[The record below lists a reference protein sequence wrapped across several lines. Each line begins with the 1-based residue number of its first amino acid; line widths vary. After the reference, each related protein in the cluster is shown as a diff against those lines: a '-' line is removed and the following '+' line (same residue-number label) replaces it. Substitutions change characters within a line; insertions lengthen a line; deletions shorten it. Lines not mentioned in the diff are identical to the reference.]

1 MADNDLGW
9 ALHWLSR
16 AEEALACFD
25 RALRAWAGYDAGTA
39 LALHGRGVVL
49 RVLERYEESLESL
62 ERARAAWHR
71 LGHAR
76 QEAGCL
82 TGVGLT
88 CQRLGRHD
96 DAVAAHE
103 AAIGLARDSAARVT
117 EVMALGNL
125 GEAHRLARPGRGRSR
140 LLHRSPPP
148 RPAAR
153 PVGHL
158 LGGRTPVGPRP
169 RPRRPRPP
177 EPLGRDPARPRPHRR
192 RRGRSHRHRPRA
204 AYPGRHRRPA
214 VTSRMQDLS
223 KWRPLSSRP

>member
-1 MADNDLGW
+1 M
-9 ALHWLSR
+9 HWLSR

-125 GEAHRLARPGRGRSR
+125 GEAHRLAGRREAAAACFTEALRLDRLRGLSGTYWEAEHLWGLGRVR
-140 LLHRSPPP
+140 GDRALLNRSAAILRDLDLIDDAEAGAIATGPAP
-148 RPAAR
+148 RTPAAIADQ
-153 PVGHL
+153 L
-158 LGGRTPVGPRP
+158 
-169 RPRRPRPP
+169 
-177 EPLGRDPARPRPHRR
+177 
-192 RRGRSHRHRPRA
+192 
-204 AYPGRHRRPA
+204 
-214 VTSRMQDLS
+214 
-223 KWRPLSSRP
+223 